1 MTTRHWAAG
10 ALVAAA
16 FALAPTAA
24 SAQTAGYSTGNVY
37 LRAGPGTQYPAVGM
51 VQKNARLAIFG
62 CVSGYVWCDV
72 AWGGSRGWMSGKYLQ
87 ASYQNQ
93 MVEIPSYATAL
104 GLPIIGFSVGNYW
117 DNYYRTEP
125 WYGERAWWM
134 NNPNR
139 PPPPNWRPPG
149 GGYGPGGPPPPG
161 GWNRPPPPPPPPPGG
176 WNNPG
181 WNNPGGPP
189 PPPPG
194 GWNRPPPPPPPPPG
208 GWNNPGWN
216 NPGGPRPN
224 NPAWNNPPGAPRPP
238 AAAPVPPRPPQ
249 AMVPPRPAAPPPPQ
263 VRRIPPPSGAS
274 PQNQGTTNAPK
285 NKLPKFLVPENQQ

>member
-1 MTTRHWAAG
+1 MTARHWAAG
-10 ALVAAA
+10 AFVAAA
-16 FALAPTAA
+16 LALAPETA

-51 VQKNARLAIFG
+51 VQKNASVAIFG
-62 CVSGYVWCDV
+62 CVSGYAWCDV

-87 ASYQNQ
+87 AAYQNQ
-93 MVEIPSYATAL
+93 MVDIPPYATAL
-104 GLPIIGFSVGNYW
+104 GLPIIGFSIGNYW
-117 DNYYRTEP
+117 DNYYRTQP
-125 WYGERAWWM
+125 WYDERSWWV
-134 NNPNR
+134 NNPHR

-149 GGYGPGGPPPPG
+149 GGYGPGG
-161 GWNRPPPPPPPPPGG
+161 PPPPPPGG

-194 GWNRPPPPPPPPPG
+194 GWNNNPGWNNPGGPPPPPPGGWNRPGGPPPPPPG
-208 GWNNPGWN
+208 GWNNPG
-216 NPGGPRPN
+216 
-224 NPAWNNPPGAPRPP
+224 WNNPPGAPRPP

-285 NKLPKFLVPENQQ
+285 NKPPKFLVPENQQ